1 MWPSGTWGGT
11 TLWFIRDY
19 QIKSMLHRFLRNLLE
34 GLKRVRVRE
43 LRELRVRELPIR
55 ELRVRELRH

>member
-34 GLKRVRVRE
+34 DLRVRE